1 VNGIRH
7 FLREF
12 TASAVTEH
20 LRSQIEVG
28 GESPALTKNEV
39 MLVRFIREGTFDWN
53 ACLARADGDSSQA

>member
-7 FLREF
+7 FLRDF

-20 LRSQIEVG
+20 LRSQIETG

-39 MLVRFIREGTFDWN
+39 KLVRFFSEGSFDWN
-53 ACLARADGDSSQA
+53 AYLARTDRDSPRA